1 MTIPDITNV
10 AIETSLNHKINE
22 VEGEISSITNVGTAS
37 ALAFAE
43 NKIHSVSN
51 LVKKTDYNTK
61 INETEKKITD
71 HNDDKCIATPDF
83 SKVTA
88 KMFDLRLKQANL
100 ARKSDIANFV
110 NKTDFDNKLKDATS
124 NKNKLNGLSGKVK
137 AISTIELTKD
147 LIDKFSIF
155 NEAKNFL

>member
-22 VEGEISSITNVGTAS
+22 VEGEISNITNVGTAS

-71 HNDDKCIATPDF
+71 HNDDKCIATSDF

-88 KMFDLRLKQANL
+88 KMFDLRLKRANL
-100 ARKSDIANFV
+100 ARKSDFANFV

-124 NKNKLNGLSGKVK
+124 NKNKLNGLSEKVK